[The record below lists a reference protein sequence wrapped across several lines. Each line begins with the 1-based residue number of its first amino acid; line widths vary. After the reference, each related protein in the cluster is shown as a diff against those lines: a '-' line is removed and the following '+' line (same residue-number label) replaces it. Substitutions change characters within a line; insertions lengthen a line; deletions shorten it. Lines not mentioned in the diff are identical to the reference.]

1 MEKCKKLIFSPFLL
15 FFYFL
20 ENKFQI
26 NRSYFCREINSEQNK
41 PNPMSLRPKLSE
53 ELGVEKSTDFGG
65 FLGVGGKG
73 GGFEKKIL
81 VKN

>member
-1 MEKCKKLIFSPFLL
+1 MEKCKKLIFPLFIL
-15 FFYFL
+15 FFIFL

-41 PNPMSLRPKLSE
+41 PNPMTLRPKLRE

-65 FLGVGGKG
+65 FLGVGGKEG
-73 GGFEKKIL
+73 EFEKKI
-81 VKN
+81 